1 MGQQLNKA
9 LKGECLKD
17 YQTNTYINAATL
29 RSDREKGE
37 GPRRPF

>member
-1 MGQQLNKA
+1 MGQQLKQT

-37 GPRRPF
+37 GQRRQF

>member
-1 MGQQLNKA
+1 MRQQLKRT
-9 LKGECLKD
+9 LKGEFLKD

-37 GPRRPF
+37 GKRRQF